1 MVAPV
6 DPIEDGQTPHGL
18 DPPKSEHGRGWDIA
32 TPGPADE
39 DNTEISE
46 DIALL

>member
-6 DPIEDGQTPHGL
+6 DPIEDGQTPHRL
-18 DPPKSEHGRGWDIA
+18 DPPKSELGRGWDIA

-39 DNTEISE
+39 DNAEFSE